1 VLGHW
6 ARRGLVLW
14 SQCIG
19 LDTGGV
25 YGGKLS
31 ACIAEEERAVQVE
44 GWRRHG

>member
-6 ARRGLVLW
+6 ARRGLVL

-31 ACIAEEERAVQVE
+31 TCIAEEERAVQVE